1 MAQSISHSWEKEL
14 RLKLNKMLT
23 GCKGFQRSTTELAN
37 VCYLISSRVFA
48 IQNVR
53 YMGAVAFPEVDT
65 GASLIQ

>member
-1 MAQSISHSWEKEL
+1 
-14 RLKLNKMLT
+14 LKLNKMLT